1 MASTEIPNVTKIS
14 IADTQGE
21 MLLAKAVDEHIG
33 NTLENKNDWYELTR
47 REQIEII
54 LAALKIFKDHVTK

>member
-33 NTLENKNDWYELTR
+33 NSLPNKNDWYELTR